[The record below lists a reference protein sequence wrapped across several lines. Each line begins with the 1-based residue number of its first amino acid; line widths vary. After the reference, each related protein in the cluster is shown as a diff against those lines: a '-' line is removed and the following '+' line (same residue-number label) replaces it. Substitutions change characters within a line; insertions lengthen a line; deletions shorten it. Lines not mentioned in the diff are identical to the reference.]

1 MLRFNDDAGPAGSVS
16 SYSPAPQSSGASSS
30 VPSPN
35 RRGRVRNADF
45 GMPGRDG
52 LLDLARTYLEVQAR
66 LWPNLAGTAAVP
78 APDAATI
85 AAMAD
90 DFERRFRQQ
99 HAERFRPGDTP
110 IAWIALA
117 VAYLRFSDENS
128 NPRSLDQQLLNV
140 LNRARRDG
148 VFVPWHYVLAD
159 AAVSGTLACR
169 TGYTLAKT
177 IVERRDAFGVCAHS
191 TTTPWP
197 PA

>member
-1 MLRFNDDAGPAGSVS
+1 MGGSEAPTSACPSGRGFSTWLAPTSRFKP
-16 SYSPAPQSSGASSS
+16 
-30 VPSPN
+30 
-35 RRGRVRNADF
+35 
-45 GMPGRDG
+45 
-52 LLDLARTYLEVQAR
+52 R
-66 LWPNLAGTAAVP
+66 LWPDLTGTAPVP
-78 APDAATI
+78 AADPATI

-99 HAERFRPGDTP
+99 HAEAFRPSGTP

-159 AAVSGTLACR
+159 AAVSGT
-169 TGYTLAKT
+169 GNW
-177 IVERRDAFGVCAHS
+177 RRRPASASSVPAMA
-191 TTTPWP
+191 TTVPTPSP
-197 PA
+197 RFCSPCSAR

>member
-1 MLRFNDDAGPAGSVS
+1 MGGSEALTSACPSGRGFSTWLAPTSRFKP
-16 SYSPAPQSSGASSS
+16 
-30 VPSPN
+30 
-35 RRGRVRNADF
+35 
-45 GMPGRDG
+45 
-52 LLDLARTYLEVQAR
+52 R
-66 LWPNLAGTAAVP
+66 LWPDLTGTAAVP
-78 APDAATI
+78 AADPATI

-99 HAERFRPGDTP
+99 HAEAFRPSGTP

-159 AAVSGTLACR
+159 AAVSGT
-169 TGYTLAKT
+169 GNW
-177 IVERRDAFGVCAHS
+177 RRRPASASSVPAMA
-191 TTTPWP
+191 TTVPIP
-197 PA
+197 SPRSCSPCSAR